1 MVNEGGLN
9 RPLILVKDGVKYTY
23 EETGL
28 GENQMEKMVG
38 ATRETVE
45 MATAVNKETV
55 RASQAAKL
63 SSADSLKV
71 AADIE
76 SESGKFATAVS
87 KHRETLPQNLKV
99 TEDAS
104 SKALLALKD
113 GESTEKQSSVQLRIA
128 DGNMALATQAEE
140 DSDTLDRLANSVVA
154 KQALHD
160 ADLAEISEMLV
171 SMQTDEATTQALAEV
186 DTRQMD
192 AVTKVIEGNSDRTAA
207 VEKLAKELLH
217 DVNSIHAKQ
226 QRVRQ
231 AVRVAEDDV
240 RHPVDVFFGRDPAEE
255 DREKLEEMKNRDLSL
270 GELEANLREDAK

>member
-1 MVNEGGLN
+1 
-9 RPLILVKDGVKYTY
+9 
-23 EETGL
+23 
-28 GENQMEKMVG
+28 MEKIVD

-45 MATAVNKETV
+45 EATAVDKETV
-55 RASQAAKL
+55 RVSQAARL
-63 SSADSLKV
+63 SSAESAKV
-71 AADIE
+71 AAVIE

-87 KHRETLPQNLKV
+87 QHRETLPQKLKV

-104 SKALLALKD
+104 SKALIALKD
-113 GESTEKQSSVQLRIA
+113 SASAEQQSSVQLRVA
-128 DGNMALATQAEE
+128 DGNMALATLAEE
-140 DSDTLDRLANSVVA
+140 DSDNLDRLANSLLA

-160 ADLAEISEMLV
+160 ADLAEISEMLA

-186 DTRQMD
+186 DARQMD
-192 AVTKVIEGNSDRTAA
+192 SVTKVIEGNSDRTTA

-217 DVNSIHAKQ
+217 DVNGIHSKQ
-226 QRVRQ
+226 MRVSQ